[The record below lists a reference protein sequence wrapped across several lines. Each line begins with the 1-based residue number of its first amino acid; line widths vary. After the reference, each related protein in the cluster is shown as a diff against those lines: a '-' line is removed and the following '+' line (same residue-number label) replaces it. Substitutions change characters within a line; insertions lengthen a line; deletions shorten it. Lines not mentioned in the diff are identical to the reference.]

1 MWNSQAEELRDRAL
15 WWGGAII
22 VLGAIGIGVYYRYF
36 SQPPEAIPQKI
47 ELPAPAP
54 TPAVSQAPPPIEH
67 PIPAGPSAETALPS
81 LNNSDHLVH
90 DSLAGLLGSGPIA
103 RFLVPDNIVRHIV
116 ATVDN
121 LPRHRVAVEIR
132 PVEPTPGQPI
142 VITRG
147 DVMTLSRRNYARY
160 TPFVRVVESINP
172 RTFADVYFRLY
183 PLFQDAYED
192 LGYPG
197 RYFNDR
203 LVEAIDDML
212 NAPTPTGPI
221 ELTQPKVMYEYAD
234 PDLEA
239 LSAGQKLL
247 IRMGPVHEREIK
259 AKLRALR
266 AEIVKNP
273 ATAKNK

>member
-36 SQPPEAIPQKI
+36 SQPLEAIPQKV
-47 ELPAPAP
+47 EQPAAPA
-54 TPAVSQAPPPIEH
+54 TPAVEETPPPIEH
-67 PIPAGPSAETALPS
+67 PVPEASGGHALPA
-81 LNNSDHLVH
+81 LNASDQLVH
-90 DSLAGLLGSGPIA
+90 DSLAGLLGSAPIE
-103 RFLVPDNIVRHIV
+103 RFLVPRNIVRHIV

-121 LPRHRVAVEIR
+121 LPRKRVAVEIR
-132 PVEPTPGQPI
+132 PVKPTPGQAI
-142 VITRG
+142 VTTHG
-147 DVMTLSRRNYARY
+147 DVTTLSERNYARY
-160 TPFVRVVESINP
+160 TPFVRIVKSIDP
-172 RTFADVYFRLY
+172 KTFADVYFRLY
-183 PLFQDAYED
+183 PLFQEAYEN

-203 LVEAIDDML
+203 LVQAIDDML
-212 NAPTPTGPI
+212 RAPEPTGPI
-221 ELTQPKVMYEYAD
+221 QLTQPKVFYEYAD
-234 PDLEA
+234 PDLEN

-247 IRMGPVHEREIK
+247 IRMGPEHERVIK